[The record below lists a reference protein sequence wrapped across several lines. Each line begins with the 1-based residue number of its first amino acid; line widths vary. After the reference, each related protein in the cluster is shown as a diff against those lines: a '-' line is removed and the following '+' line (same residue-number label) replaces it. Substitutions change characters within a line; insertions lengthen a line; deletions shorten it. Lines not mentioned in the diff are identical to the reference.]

1 MAKYL
6 AMKKILVIEDN
17 VSLLE
22 NTAELLELSNYHVFT
37 AENGKKGIELAIR
50 EKPDLILCDI
60 MMPEVDGYG
69 VLHMLNQHT
78 DLSRTP
84 FIFLS
89 AKSDRSDF
97 RKGMELGAD
106 DYITKPFTATELL
119 NAIQRRLQ
127 KSELIKQVIE
137 EGIKDTNQFYLKDS
151 GEQALYNFI
160 DGRGISH
167 YKKKQVVYFEGNRP
181 LYLFYVKMG
190 KVKTFKTN
198 EDGKELITGLY
209 HAGEFFGYVSMLEG
223 TAYKETAQ
231 VVEDAEL
238 ISIPKSEF
246 EELVYHNT
254 EVAKSFIKLLSH
266 NLVEKEQQLLNIAY
280 NSLRKKV
287 ADALLLMKEKLSKE
301 QPEGLLSIQLS
312 RENMAAIAGTA
323 TESFIRTL
331 TDFKNEKLIDIID
344 GHIFILNE
352 AKLKNMRN

>member
-1 MAKYL
+1 
-6 AMKKILVIEDN
+6 MKKILVIEDN

-69 VLHMLNQHT
+69 VLHVLNQHS

-89 AKSDRSDF
+89 AKSERSDF
-97 RKGMELGAD
+97 RKGMDLGAD

-119 NAIQRRLQ
+119 NAVQRRLQ
-127 KSELIKQVIE
+127 KSDLVNQEIA
-137 EGIKDTNQFYLKDS
+137 EGIKSSNQYHLQDS
-151 GEQALYNFI
+151 SEKTLHGFI
-160 DGRGISH
+160 DGRGISN
-167 YKKKQVVYFEGNRP
+167 YKKKQVIYFEGNRP
-181 LYLFYVKMG
+181 LYLFYLTRG

-198 EDGKELITGLY
+198 EEGKELITGLY
-209 HAGEFFGYVSMLEG
+209 HASEFFGYVSMLEG

-231 VVEDAEL
+231 IVEDAEL

-246 EELVYHNT
+246 EELIYHNA
-254 EVAKSFIKLLSH
+254 EVARAFIKLLSH

-287 ADALLLMKEKLSKE
+287 ADALLLMKEKLSQE
-301 QPEGLLSIQLS
+301 LPEGLLSIQLS

-331 TDFKNEKLIDIID
+331 TDFKNEKLIDIVD
-344 GHIFILNE
+344 SHIFILNE

>member
-1 MAKYL
+1 
-6 AMKKILVIEDN
+6 MKKILVIEDN

-37 AENGKKGIELAIR
+37 AENGKKGIEVAIR
-50 EKPDLILCDI
+50 ERPDLILCDI

-69 VLHMLNQHT
+69 VLHVLNQHAE
-78 DLSRTP
+78 LSRTP

-97 RKGMELGAD
+97 RKGMDLGAD

-127 KSELIKQVIE
+127 KSDLVKQVIA
-137 EGIKDTNQFYLKDS
+137 EGIKESNPFYFHES
-151 GEQALYNFI
+151 AEQTLHHFI
-160 DGRGISH
+160 EGRGISN

-181 LYLFYVKMG
+181 VYLFFLNKG

-198 EDGKELITGLY
+198 EDGKELITSLFN
-209 HAGEFFGYVSMLEG
+209 AGEFFGYVSMLEG
-223 TAYKETAQ
+223 TTYKETAQ

-238 ISIPKSEF
+238 IAIPKSEF

-287 ADALLLMKEKLSKE
+287 ADALLLMKEKLS
-301 QPEGLLSIQLS
+301 QAHPEGLISIQLS

-331 TDFKNEKLIDIID
+331 TDFKNEKLIDIKE
-344 GHIFILNE
+344 GHIVILNE
-352 AKLKNMRN
+352 ARLKNMRN